1 MDVTFSELENYYSS
15 SVSTSPL
22 QGETWKEEQKWW
34 DCLVIAPTVTERDAA
49 MIERDAAGVVDLLAD
64 IAVTT
69 TLVIERDDTVDDV
82 AITETDAAGNL
93 EHHTPSRQ
101 TPLLLVPDNDHSLPE
116 NIHKV
121 TSLSPPPNPVLDTP
135 VGYQLPARHNR
146 GKPLARYS
154 PSTEGKQSQYPI
166 SNHVTTQRLPKP
178 LKDFT
183 NKLSACHIPHEIQEA
198 LTDPRWT

>member
-1 MDVTFSELENYYSS
+1 
-15 SVSTSPL
+15 
-22 QGETWKEEQKWW
+22 
-34 DCLVIAPTVTERDAA
+34 VTERDAA
-49 MIERDAAGVVDLLAD
+49 VTERDVAGVVDLPAD

-69 TLVIERDDTVDDV
+69 TLVEERDDTVDDV

-101 TPLLLVPDNDHSLPE
+101 TPLLLVPDNDHSSPE

-146 GKPLARYS
+146 GKPPARYS
-154 PSTEGKQSQYPI
+154 PSTEGK
-166 SNHVTTQRLPKP
+166 
-178 LKDFT
+178 
-183 NKLSACHIPHEIQEA
+183 
-198 LTDPRWT
+198 